1 MSKQSQ
7 QIKNGAIIS
16 YIKTFVNIALTFF
29 YTPWMIRQIGLSDYG
44 VYGLVLALMSYFVL
58 DFGLSNAIA
67 RFIAKY
73 RAEGN
78 EQKISNMLG
87 LSANVYIVLS
97 AIIFVALCVAYFF
110 LDKIYIGLT
119 GAELERLKVAYC
131 IAGVFSVLTF
141 VLRPMHGALV
151 AFEYF
156 VEVKTID
163 LIQRVGTIGLIVIV
177 LLMGGGLYELV
188 LINGASAFLC
198 SLVMYYVFRKRTHI
212 KFNMRFFDKGEMIAL
227 FSFSIWA
234 FVVSLSDMIQSNM
247 CPTILGIFSDS
258 TEISRFSVSLSVQ
271 NLLYTI
277 SAALNGLFLPKVT
290 RMIFE
295 KKKGE
300 INLLMARVGRI
311 QMYIIG
317 LIVTGYAIFGKPF
330 IHLWLGPEFKETYY
344 VILFI
349 ILPLVIEYTQHIAQ
363 DVVYAENRIKTFALI
378 TIATAVFSL
387 LLACLFSPKMGA
399 IGCGLAIGITTI
411 IRIVIMNVFY
421 SRKLKLD
428 MLYFFKDAHLKTWP
442 PFLVL
447 AAIALFVNRF
457 LLIDSWLSLTL
468 CASIYAVAFTI
479 VAYFIVFNKE
489 EKRLVKSFIQKNH
502 N

>member
-1 MSKQSQ
+1 MSNQSH
-7 QIKNGAIIS
+7 QIRNGAIIS

-97 AIIFVALCVAYFF
+97 TIIFVTLCVVYIF
-110 LDKIYIGLT
+110 LDKIYVGLT
-119 GAELERLKVAYC
+119 GTELERLKVAYC
-131 IAGVFSVLTF
+131 IAGIFSVLTF

-156 VEVKTID
+156 IEVKTID
-163 LIQRVGTIGLIVIV
+163 LIQRIGTIALIVIV
-177 LLMGGGLYELV
+177 LLLGGGLYELV

-198 SLVMYYVFRKRTHI
+198 SLTMYYVFRKRTHI

-234 FVVSLSDMIQSNM
+234 FVVSLSDTIQSNM

-258 TEISRFSVSLSVQ
+258 TEISRFSVSLSIQ

-277 SAALNGLFLPKVT
+277 SAALNGLFLPRVT
-290 RMIFE
+290 RLIHE
-295 KKKGE
+295 KKKRE
-300 INLLMARVGRI
+300 VNLLMVRVGRI
-311 QMYIIG
+311 QMFIIG
-317 LIVTGYAIFGKPF
+317 LIVTGYVIFGQSF
-330 IHLWLGPEFKETYY
+330 ILLWLGPEFRETNY

-349 ILPLVIEYTQHIAQ
+349 ILPLSVVYTQHIAQ
-363 DVVYAENRIKTFALI
+363 DVVYAENKIRTFAVI
-378 TIATAVFSL
+378 TIITAVFSL
-387 LLACLFSPKMGA
+387 LLACLFSPKMGS
-399 IGCGLAIGITTI
+399 IGCGLAIGIACVL
-411 IRIVIMNVFY
+411 RLVIMNVFF
-421 SRKLKLD
+421 SRKLGLNIS
-428 MLYFFKDAHLKTWP
+428 YFFKEAHLKTWP
-442 PFLVL
+442 PFLFLVAVTL
-447 AAIALFVNRF
+447 IVKKH
-457 LLIDSWLSLTL
+457 LLIDSWLSLIMW
-468 CASIYAVAFTI
+468 ASAYAIAFFLIAYLI
-479 VAYFIVFNKE
+479 VLNKE
-489 EKRLVKSFIQKNH
+489 EKDMVKSLIKAKI
-502 N
+502 